1 MTQCKGIKSNG
12 KRCSREC
19 KSGKFCYQHK
29 SLDSKSSGKRA
40 SKKSPDYSYD
50 KKSGRLI
57 VNRIKRVHHD
67 KLTGLP
73 LRYTRGL
80 TPKERIAY
88 KKEIQRTLSIYKK
101 TGKVVGRKPES
112 FRTSGSRGSKE
123 TYRRSSHAVKFEKCY
138 GFKVTD
144 LKKVKAKFSDTDVDG
159 ILAKGRAAYASGSRP
174 NRYGRAGVESW
185 SYARLASVLTKN
197 KALLVDKDL
206 VGPKSLKIIMKQ
218 CK

>member
-1 MTQCKGIKSNG
+1 MVKCKGFKKDG
-12 KRCSREC
+12 TRCSREC
-19 KSGKFCYQHK
+19 KSEEKYCHQHK
-29 SLDSKSSGKRA
+29 TKSSKS
-40 SKKSPDYSYD
+40 KSPDYVYD
-50 KKSGRLI
+50 KKNGRLI
-57 VNRIKRVHHD
+57 VNRIKRVYHD

-80 TPKERIAY
+80 SPKERIAY
-88 KKEIQRTLSIYKK
+88 KKEIQRTLNIYRK

-112 FRTSGSRGSKE
+112 FRTYGSRGSRE

-144 LKKVKAKFSDTDVDG
+144 LKKVKAKFPDTDIDG

-185 SYARLASVLTKN
+185 SYARLSSVLTKN

>member
-1 MTQCKGIKSNG
+1 M
-12 KRCSREC
+12 
-19 KSGKFCYQHK
+19 
-29 SLDSKSSGKRA
+29 DSKSCKALTQSGKPCSRA
-40 SKKSPDYSYD
+40 IRSCKGTKGTKGTKGLCTQHSKADYYID
-50 KKSGRLI
+50 KKSGKLV

-73 LRYTRGL
+73 LRYSRGL

-88 KKEIQRTLSIYKK
+88 KKEIERTLKIYRK

-112 FRTSGSRGSKE
+112 FRNPKSRE

-144 LKKVKAKFSDTDVDG
+144 LKKVKAKFPDTDVDE

-174 NRYGRAGVESW
+174 NRYGRSGIESW

-206 VGPKSLKIIMKQ
+206 VGPKSLKIIMKS

>member
-1 MTQCKGIKSNG
+1 MVQCKGVKNDG
-12 KRCSREC
+12 KRCTREC
-19 KSGKFCYQHK
+19 KSEKYCYQHRNK
-29 SLDSKSSGKRA
+29 GSV
-40 SKKSPDYSYD
+40 KSPDYSYD

-73 LRYTRGL
+73 LRYSRGL
-80 TPKERIAY
+80 SPKERIAY

-112 FRTSGSRGSKE
+112 FRTKGSKE

-174 NRYGRAGVESW
+174 NRYGTSGISSW
-185 SYARLASVLTKN
+185 ALARLASSLSN
-197 KALLVDKDL
+197 GKALLVDKDL

>member
-1 MTQCKGIKSNG
+1 MTQCKGIKSDG

-19 KSGKFCYQHK
+19 KSGKYCYQHRT
-29 SLDSKSSGKRA
+29 LSSNKA
-40 SKKSPDYSYD
+40 SKSPDYVYD
-50 KKSGRLI
+50 KKTGRLI
-57 VNRIKRVHHD
+57 VNHIKRVHHD

-73 LRYTRGL
+73 LRYSRGL

-101 TGKVVGRKPES
+101 TGKVVGRKPQS
-112 FRTSGSRGSKE
+112 FRTAGPKGSKE

-144 LKKVKAKFSDTDVDG
+144 LKKVKAKFPDTDVDG

-174 NRYGRAGVESW
+174 NRYGRAGIESW
-185 SYARLASVLTKN
+185 SWSRLSSTLSN
-197 KALLVDKDL
+197 GKALLVDKDL
-206 VGPKSLKIIMKQ
+206 VGPKSLKIIMSQ

>member
-1 MTQCKGIKSNG
+1 MVQCKGIKSDG
-12 KRCSREC
+12 QRCSREC
-19 KSGKFCYQHK
+19 KSGKYCYQHR
-29 SLDSKSSGKRA
+29 SRASRKSS
-40 SKKSPDYSYD
+40 SKSPDYVYD

-73 LRYTRGL
+73 LRYARGL

-112 FRTSGSRGSKE
+112 FRSSGSKE
-123 TYRRSSHAVKFEKCY
+123 TYRRSSHNVKFEKCY

-144 LKKVKAKFSDTDVDG
+144 LKKVKAKFPDTDVDE

-174 NRYGRAGVESW
+174 NRYGTSGINSW
-185 SYARLASVLTKN
+185 AYARLASVVTN
-197 KALLVDKDL
+197 GKALLVDKDL
-206 VGPKSLKIIMKQ
+206 VGPKSLKIIMKE

>member
-1 MTQCKGIKSNG
+1 MVQCKGIKTDG

-19 KSGKFCYQHK
+19 KSGEKKCYQHK
-29 SLDSKSSGKRA
+29 TSS

-73 LRYTRGL
+73 LRYSRGL

-101 TGKVVGRKPES
+101 TGKVIGRKPES
-112 FRTSGSRGSKE
+112 FRTKGSKE
-123 TYRRSSHAVKFEKCY
+123 TYKRSSHAVKFEKCY

-144 LKKVKAKFSDTDVDG
+144 LKKVKAKFPDTDVDE

-174 NRYGRAGVESW
+174 NRYGTSGIQSW
-185 SYARLASVLTKN
+185 SWARLASVTTN
-197 KALLVDKDL
+197 GKALLVDKDL

>member
-1 MTQCKGIKSNG
+1 MTQCKGIKSDG

-19 KSGKFCYQHK
+19 KSEKYCYQHRTLSSNK
-29 SLDSKSSGKRA
+29 ASKSPDYG
-40 SKKSPDYSYD
+40 DYSYD
-50 KKSGRLI
+50 KKTGRLI

-73 LRYTRGL
+73 LRYARGL

-112 FRTSGSRGSKE
+112 FRTAGPRGSRE

-144 LKKVKAKFSDTDVDG
+144 LKKVKAKFPDTDVDG

-185 SYARLASVLTKN
+185 SYSRLSSTLSN
-197 KALLVDKDL
+197 GKALLVDKDL

>member
-1 MTQCKGIKSNG
+1 MVKCKGIKKDG
-12 KRCSREC
+12 TRCSREC
-19 KSGKFCYQHK
+19 KSGEKYCHQHK
-29 SLDSKSSGKRA
+29 ISGSKS
-40 SKKSPDYSYD
+40 KSPDYTYD

-73 LRYTRGL
+73 LRYSRGL

-88 KKEIQRTLSIYKK
+88 KKEIQRTLNIYKK

-112 FRTSGSRGSKE
+112 FRSSGATGSRE

-144 LKKVKAKFSDTDVDG
+144 LKKVKAKFPDTDVDG
-159 ILAKGRAAYASGSRP
+159 ILAKGAAAYSSGSRP
-174 NRYGRAGVESW
+174 NMYGSSGINQW
-185 SYARLASVLTKN
+185 KFARLASSLSNGKSM
-197 KALLVDKDL
+197 LVDKDL

>member
-1 MTQCKGIKSNG
+1 MTQCKGIKSDG

-29 SLDSKSSGKRA
+29 SLDSRSSRKRA
-40 SKKSPDYSYD
+40 SKSPDYSYD
-50 KKSGRLI
+50 KKTGRLI

-73 LRYTRGL
+73 LRYSRGL
-80 TPKERIAY
+80 SPKERIAY

-112 FRTSGSRGSKE
+112 FRSASSRE
-123 TYRRSSHAVKFEKCY
+123 TYKRSSHAVKFEKCY

-144 LKKVKAKFSDTDVDG
+144 LKKVKSKFSDTDVDG

-174 NRYGRAGVESW
+174 NRYGRSGVESW
-185 SYARLASVLTKN
+185 SFARLSSTLSN
-197 KALLVDKDL
+197 GKALLVDKDL
-206 VGPKSLKIIMKQ
+206 VGPKSLKIIMSK

>member
-1 MTQCKGIKSNG
+1 MVQCSGVKNDGT
-12 KRCSREC
+12 RCSRKC
-19 KSGKFCYQHK
+19 KSGEKKCYQHK
-29 SLDSKSSGKRA
+29 TSSSR
-40 SKKSPDYSYD
+40 SSRDYTYD

-73 LRYTRGL
+73 LRYSRGL
-80 TPKERIAY
+80 TPKEKIAY

-112 FRTSGSRGSKE
+112 FRSASSKE

-174 NRYGRAGVESW
+174 NRYGRSGVESW
-185 SYARLASVLTKN
+185 SFGRLASVVTN
-197 KALLVDKDL
+197 GKALLVDKDL